1 MNNKFLI
8 VVAIIFLYAI
18 SWYTLGTKAIELPQQ
33 YNNYIEEARGQAE
46 KGIYKKAI
54 ENYNLAMKLKDDD
67 IDIYFEVADIYFK
80 MGDESVYTRYMDNI
94 IGKFP
99 KEKKPYDLL
108 AEYYYNKSDY
118 IECFKVMSTAARRNI
133 ESDYLNGLKKDI
145 EYKYIRLSGTYSDV
159 GVFSGGLCAVMVK
172 DKWGFIDEQGKAV
185 INANYENVGFFVE
198 NIAAVSTDTEK
209 FYINKKGDKE
219 LVPDEDYDYI
229 GIFRTLAPVSQN
241 GKYFYVDKDFQKR
254 FGDYEFAGNFSNGIA
269 AVKNSGKWGII
280 DIEGNEITGFIY
292 DEISLDEKGDC
303 FRNGVFIAKEN
314 DKYYMFNEKGEKVSQ
329 TGYDDAKTF
338 ERLEPTA
345 IRIGNKWGFADEK
358 GNITIEPKYNDAKP
372 FNNGLAAV
380 KVGELWGY
388 INLDGELVISD
399 MYEDAKAFTENGAA
413 FVKADNRWAIIKFC
427 KYMIDDNSIL

>member
-1 MNNKFLI
+1 
-8 VVAIIFLYAI
+8 
-18 SWYTLGTKAIELPQQ
+18 
-33 YNNYIEEARGQAE
+33 
-46 KGIYKKAI
+46 
-54 ENYNLAMKLKDDD
+54 
-67 IDIYFEVADIYFK
+67 
-80 MGDESVYTRYMDNI
+80 
-94 IGKFP
+94 
-99 KEKKPYDLL
+99 
-108 AEYYYNKSDY
+108 
-118 IECFKVMSTAARRNI
+118 
-133 ESDYLNGLKKDI
+133 
-145 EYKYIRLSGTYSDV
+145 
-159 GVFSGGLCAVMVK
+159 MVK